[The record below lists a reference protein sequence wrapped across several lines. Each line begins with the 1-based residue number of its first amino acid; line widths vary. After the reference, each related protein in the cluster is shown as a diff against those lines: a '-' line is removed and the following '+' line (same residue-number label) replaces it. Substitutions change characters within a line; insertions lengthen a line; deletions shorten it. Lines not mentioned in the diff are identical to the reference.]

1 MSNQRQFRHPRHVH
15 GHANV
20 RTRQFI
26 RFQLQHGHV
35 EQTQRRS
42 IAAHVSIPR
51 LGVRYH
57 VGQIVA
63 SQRVRQRV
71 HFVVLARSSSSS
83 SNNNSNS
90 TNNNAM
96 LAYGRDQRS
105 CCSLALVVEFLSLFS
120 LPLLACTQSLVK
132 TPKKKRRRFII
143 KFNAC
148 FCCDDF

>member
-15 GHANV
+15 GHSNV

-83 SNNNSNS
+83 SNNNSNNNNN
-90 TNNNAM
+90 NNNAII
-96 LAYGRDQRS
+96 AYSRDQRS
-105 CCSLALVVEFLSLFS
+105 CCYLALVIEFLSLF
-120 LPLLACTQSLVK
+120 LFPLDAVK
-132 TPKKKRRRFII
+132 QMSCQNTEEKEGGSS
-143 KFNAC
+143 
-148 FCCDDF
+148 